1 MTEDAV
7 PLFNDRDANLPEAR
21 LDVPHLGSP
30 GAGQAVR
37 SGHSI

>member
-1 MTEDAV
+1 MTEHVV

-21 LDVPHLGSP
+21 LDVSHLRSS

-37 SGHSI
+37 SRRST